1 MILEAL
7 NFIRVLYQASPMA
20 GGLICKL
27 WIINLKSTSLSV
39 RCLPPRS
46 ILARIAAAVIKS
58 WATAQDTFRIFRTIL
73 AILYSSTFR
82 SVQSVCIILAI
93 LHQSTFRIFKLF
105 LQYLQYLQYWT
116 KVLFCRE
123 GAIEG
128 QLVYSGFHCSKYSRQ
143 PGAIGHYCWGGT
155 FQGQDHPLKTFPFFA
170 SDHSTY

>member
-1 MILEAL
+1 
-7 NFIRVLYQASPMA
+7 MA

-116 KVLFCRE
+116 KVLFCQE
-123 GAIEG
+123 GG
-128 QLVYSGFHCSKYSRQ
+128 NR
-143 PGAIGHYCWGGT
+143 GT
-155 FQGQDHPLKTFPFFA
+155 AGVQWASLFQILSTAWCHWALLWRWHFPRAGSSPQNFSFFCEWPLNLLNLPL
-170 SDHSTY
+170 

>member
-1 MILEAL
+1 
-7 NFIRVLYQASPMA
+7 MA

-116 KVLFCRE
+116 KVLFCQE
-123 GAIEG
+123 GGNRGTAG
-128 QLVYSGFHCSKYSRQ
+128 VQLYSGHHCSKYFQQ
-143 PGAIGHYCWGGT
+143 PGAIGHYCGGGT